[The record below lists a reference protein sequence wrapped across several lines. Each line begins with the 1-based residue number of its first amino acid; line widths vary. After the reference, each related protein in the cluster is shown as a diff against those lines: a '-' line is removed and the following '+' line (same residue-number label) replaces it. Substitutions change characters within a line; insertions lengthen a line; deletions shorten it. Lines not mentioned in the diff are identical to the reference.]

1 MACSMYRLAPKSRL
15 AVYREAHEEGRATGA
30 PVEIPLTLCGWSK
43 AQTYGEIDKQFT
55 KFLSKYPLDLV
66 GRMSTLNSFLF
77 ANFPRMN
84 FVGFYTVRVPGETL
98 QVGPYQGEMLACGGI
113 AWGKGVCGTCA
124 AQGSTQI
131 IQDVRKIENYIA
143 CDEETLSEIVLPVYA
158 THYHNEAPPTGE
170 GGGGREKKLI
180 AVLDIDGDAVGA
192 FDEEDA
198 KALAQLLEKF
208 IL

>member
-1 MACSMYRLAPKSRL
+1 M
-15 AVYREAHEEGRATGA
+15 
-30 PVEIPLTLCGWSK
+30 EIPLTLCGRTK
-43 AQTYGEIDKQFT
+43 AQTYKEIDTQFT
-55 KFLSKYPLDLV
+55 KFLSKYPLDTV
-66 GRMSTLNSFLF
+66 GRMATLNSFLF

-84 FVGFYTVRVPGETL
+84 FVGFYTVRTPGEAL

-124 AQGSTQI
+124 ALGSTQV

-158 THYHNEAPPTGE
+158 THYHNEAPPAS
-170 GGGGREKKLI
+170 GGGGGEKKLI

-198 KALAQLLEKF
+198 AALAQLLEKF
-208 IL
+208 IV